1 MIAKLKTWTEGWI
14 PISGLLLLLGAGVFL
29 SLHAVDRQRQSLGR
43 SAELAFLPKGEYLK
57 VAVLGYRH
65 IVADLLWLKAV
76 QGLSGREQ
84 TREGYLG
91 AYHAADVL
99 TDLDPEFVHAYQY
112 TGTVLGVIA
121 GMPHESVA
129 LLTKGVQHNPSVWQ
143 LSFFLGYDYYYELQD
158 PVSAAK
164 HFQSASLLPDAPHW
178 LAGLAARMA
187 VEANDPSAALEFL
200 QRLYVQAD
208 DEQVR
213 EGLAKRLREVTAERD
228 LRALE
233 KAIKN
238 YHERV
243 GKFPETLDDLVK
255 SGILPGIPPEAFGG
269 RYEYSRADG
278 SVKSSGL
285 QERLRVY
292 RH

>member
-1 MIAKLKTWTEGWI
+1 MIAKLKTWTDGWL
-14 PISGLLLLLGAGVFL
+14 PITGLLVLLGIGVFS
-29 SLHAVDRQRQSLGR
+29 SLHALDGQRQS
-43 SAELAFLPKGEYLK
+43 SARPADLSYLPKGQYLK

-76 QGLSGREQ
+76 QGLSGRKQ

-91 AYHAADVL
+91 SYHAADVL
-99 TDLDPEFVHAYQY
+99 TDLDPGFVHAYQY
-112 TGTVLGVIA
+112 PGTVLGVIA
-121 GMPHESVA
+121 GMPHESIA

-164 HFQSASLLPDAPHW
+164 HFQSASLLPGAPPW

-187 VEANDPSAALEFL
+187 VEANNSNAALEFL
-200 QRLYVQAD
+200 QRIYLQAE
-208 DEQVR
+208 DEEVK
-213 EGLAKRLREVTAERD
+213 EGLAKRIREVTAERD

-233 KAIKN
+233 KAIRS
-238 YHERV
+238 HHDRM

-255 SGILPGIPPEAFGG
+255 SGILPGIPPEPFGG
-269 RYEYSRADG
+269 RYEYSPADG
-278 SVKSSGL
+278 TVKSSGL

>member
-1 MIAKLKTWTEGWI
+1 MIVKPKTWTEGWL
-14 PISGLLLLLGAGVFL
+14 PITGVLLLLGAGVLL
-29 SLHAVDRQRQSLGR
+29 SLHEVDRQRQSLAR
-43 SAELAFLPKGEYLK
+43 SAELSFLPKGEYLK

-76 QGLSGREQ
+76 QGLSGRKQ

-99 TDLDPEFVHAYQY
+99 TDLDPGFVHAYQY
-112 TGTVLGVIA
+112 PGTVFGVIA
-121 GMPHESVA
+121 GMPHESIA

-164 HFQSASLLPDAPHW
+164 HFQSASLLPGAPPW

-187 VEANDPSAALEFL
+187 VEANNPNAALEFL
-200 QRLYVQAD
+200 QRIYLQAE
-208 DEQVR
+208 DEEVK
-213 EGLAKRLREVTAERD
+213 EGLAKRIREVAAERD

-233 KAIKN
+233 KAIKSH
-238 YHERV
+238 HERM

-255 SGILPGIPPEAFGG
+255 SGILPGIPPEPFGG
-269 RYEYSRADG
+269 HYEYSPADG